1 MGEIEVPPARGGI
14 TYQTST
20 ADTNRTTSVLPVHA
34 LSVRHDDGMDV
45 TEVLLPGVGVRYDF
59 TTGRGDRFA
68 IVTRRSGDVEFMSYG
83 ADPDAPVPMWRLDA
97 EEAETVAEVLGAPR
111 IAERFADL
119 TKEIPGLGAG
129 QVPVTATSPYAGHP
143 LGDTR
148 ARTLTGASIVAIV
161 RGDTVVASP
170 RPDETLRAGDVLVVI
185 GTHEGIIGVQSI
197 ISG

>member
-1 MGEIEVPPARGGI
+1 MM
-14 TYQTST
+14 T
-20 ADTNRTTSVLPVHA
+20 A
-34 LSVRHDDGMDV
+34 MDV

-59 TTGRGDRFA
+59 TTRQGERFA
-68 IVTRRSGDVEFMSYG
+68 VVTRRSGHVEFMAYG
-83 ADPDAPVPMWRLDA
+83 DDPDTPVPLWRLDA
-97 EEAETVAEVLGAPR
+97 EEAEVLAELLGAPR

-129 QVPVTATSPYAGHP
+129 QVPVTGSSPHAGRP

-148 ARTLTGASIVAIV
+148 ARTLTGASVVAVV

-170 RPDETLRAGDVLVVI
+170 RPDEILRAGDVLVVI
-185 GTHEGIIGVQSI
+185 GTHEGIAGVQSI